1 MSKNTMNLMNEG
13 KNLSK
18 KTFNTLLEDLLLSFN
33 KNVVQPCEM
42 IGILAAQ
49 SIGEPLTQFTL
60 NTFHSTGVSDV
71 VSNMSAML
79 RFKELISFSK
89 NIKTPFM
96 KIHLTE
102 EFKYNEETVLQF
114 ANMIENTIFKDIII
128 GTEIYFERDFDLK
141 DSVHSK
147 DKMDSNPKNIFFINA
162 SNKNVSLKSLPW
174 VYRFIID
181 KELLLEKNISLLTIK
196 SQFVKFWQTSF
207 VDTKGF
213 RKKEKEIVNLI
224 NNMCILST
232 SESTDEPIIHIRIDM
247 NEYGYTQIL
256 DILNIIETNF
266 RVKGIDS
273 IEKAYCKKEIEYVF
287 DKETGKIVEKEEFVI
302 TTKGSN
308 IHDIFYYE
316 GVDNKRTMSND
327 VYSIYKIW
335 GIEATRSALIKE
347 INSIY
352 YNNSVDLNF
361 QHLSILVDIMVQTG
375 SVTPV
380 NRYGINK
387 LDTDPLSRA
396 SFEKTI
402 EQLIQAA
409 VFQEKDK
416 MNSVSS
422 RIIAGR
428 VINGGTG
435 MMDILVDTY
444 KLENTEYIED
454 KYLVDISDVHIPSM
468 IEDPFINE
476 MYN

>member
-1 MSKNTMNLMNEG
+1 
-13 KNLSK
+13 
-18 KTFNTLLEDLLLSFN
+18 
-33 KNVVQPCEM
+33 
-42 IGILAAQ
+42 
-49 SIGEPLTQFTL
+49 
-60 NTFHSTGVSDV
+60 
-71 VSNMSAML
+71 
-79 RFKELISFSK
+79 
-89 NIKTPFM
+89 
-96 KIHLTE
+96 
-102 EFKYNEETVLQF
+102 
-114 ANMIENTIFKDIII
+114 
-128 GTEIYFERDFDLK
+128 
-141 DSVHSK
+141 
-147 DKMDSNPKNIFFINA
+147 
-162 SNKNVSLKSLPW
+162 
-174 VYRFIID
+174 
-181 KELLLEKNISLLTIK
+181 
-196 SQFVKFWQTSF
+196 
-207 VDTKGF
+207 
-213 RKKEKEIVNLI
+213 
-224 NNMCILST
+224 
-232 SESTDEPIIHIRIDM
+232 M

-287 DKETGKIVEKEEFVI
+287 DKETGKIIEKEEFVI

-468 IEDPFINE
+468 MEDPFINE
-476 MYN
+476 MYSV